1 MQLYVH
7 PSDPE
12 FLGFHEGSI
21 FSDAT
26 VRNLLPAGN
35 YYFSY
40 ELVEGVRSLL
50 AAALDGMAP
59 SPSSITPSTSTA
71 CHLHVCAWDASCAD
85 TQGIAIADRL
95 NQRFVILCE
104 SCVPLYLPAL
114 TYMQVMR
121 EAKSRVS
128 TDGSLD
134 TE

>member
-35 YYFSY
+35 YYYSY

-50 AAALDGMAP
+50 AAALDGRPP
-59 SPSSITPSTSTA
+59 SQLHILPSTVTTCQSY
-71 CHLHVCAWDASCAD
+71 
-85 TQGIAIADRL
+85 G
-95 NQRFVILCE
+95 
-104 SCVPLYLPAL
+104 LPAVVL
-114 TYMQVMR
+114 TQQAMPMQI
-121 EAKSRVS
+121 A
-128 TDGSLD
+128 
-134 TE
+134 